1 MLVLDRNHL
10 RALTEGDQEFER
22 ELIDA
27 YRQSATDIL
36 ELLRAHV
43 ASGNLDGVRREA
55 HALRG
60 ASLNLGAT
68 SLAKCCAEIEA
79 AARAGD
85 AHITDRLA
93 ELAAEEQALW
103 VELALL

>member
-1 MLVLDRNHL
+1 VLDRNHL
-10 RALTEGDQEFER
+10 RALTEGDRDFER

-36 ELLRAHV
+36 KLLRVHV
-43 ASGNLDGVRREA
+43 AAGDFDGVGREA

-60 ASLNLGAT
+60 ASLNVGAT
-68 SLAKCCAEIEA
+68 SVAKCCAEIEA

-85 AHITDRLA
+85 THIAARLA
-93 ELAAEEQALW
+93 ELETEERALW
-103 VELALL
+103 AELAQL